1 MLKKKQLNKEPFD
14 TLFRLSRIASR
25 SKNYIETNLIDEI
38 LLKKAKENSLSIGE
52 CYLKHFD
59 HINSCLKLKNLNT
72 YIS

>member
-38 LLKKAKENSLSIGE
+38 LLKKRQRLLPHHRQS
-52 CYLKHFD
+52 YQTF
-59 HINSCLKLKNLNT
+59 
-72 YIS
+72 Y